1 MQIRSSVHPYDYT
14 DIRKSQDRQVG
25 CSRSWT
31 LPAVIKATDP
41 YIQVGRGPPFQ
52 SPGNVPSGDVLGLA
66 RLCSLSHQR
75 GPGIHVA
82 LILSHPL
89 PRFPASFLT
98 SPLPPPPPPL
108 YPPSALIG

>member
-1 MQIRSSVHPYDYT
+1 MTNVGLE
-14 DIRKSQDRQVG
+14 QVAG
-25 CSRSWT
+25 S
-31 LPAVIKATDP
+31 AVINATDR

-82 LILSHPL
+82 LTLSHPL
-89 PRFPASFLT
+89 AGLRASFVTSLLT
-98 SPLPPPPPPL
+98 SPRVGL
-108 YPPSALIG
+108 YRPRGLIWRSLGH